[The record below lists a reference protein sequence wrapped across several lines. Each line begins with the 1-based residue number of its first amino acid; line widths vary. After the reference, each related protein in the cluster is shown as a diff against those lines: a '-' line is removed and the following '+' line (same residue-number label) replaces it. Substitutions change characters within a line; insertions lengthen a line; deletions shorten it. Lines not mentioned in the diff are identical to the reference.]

1 VANSYYVHKSQNLIV
16 KIKLKSA
23 LEITKEA
30 ARGTELA
37 VQKFKAEVLK
47 AWNTILTKISRR
59 QRIELIFY

>member
-1 VANSYYVHKSQNLIV
+1 LSKKV
-16 KIKLKSA
+16 KA

-47 AWNTILTKISRR
+47 SCNTILIKISRR
-59 QRIELIFY
+59 QRIELIFIRSFS